1 MKYIYILF
9 TLIFCLYFCKHKP
22 KEVSLSD
29 NFKFQTNSHFFLKED
44 YCKKFIKDF
53 IELPECKNTK
63 FFGIF
68 IDQRYDTLIL
78 TMIKYPKY
86 NKFYYFLGYFE
97 VDKKYIVINSPFTK
111 LFNIK
116 VDSLEYIKLS
126 KLYYDEIKTLKKNW
140 DQKKIIWQLK
150 VCIFNNEYYI
160 LKDTSKIYN
169 TLSGP
174 YKILKDTLP

>member
-1 MKYIYILF
+1 MKKIFIIF
-9 TLIFCLYFCKHKP
+9 SFIFCFCFCKNKQ
-22 KEVSLSD
+22 KENIMQD
-29 NFKFQTNSHFFLKED
+29 DFKFNTQSQFFLKED

-68 IDQRYDTLIL
+68 IDQRYDTLII
-78 TMIKYPKY
+78 TIIRYPKY
-86 NKFYYFLGYFE
+86 NKLKYYLGYFV
-97 VDKKYIVINSPFTK
+97 VDKKYIMVNSPIIK

-116 VDSLEYIKLS
+116 VDSLEYLKLS
-126 KLYYDEIKTLKKNW
+126 KLYNEEIKTIKNYS
-140 DQKKIIWQLK
+140 QKKVIWQLK

-174 YKILKDTLP
+174 YKIIKDTLP